1 MKKSVVISCLI
12 LFFSFF
18 IGCSNSLS
26 EFKEEKTAE
35 FGSLEFCHSG
45 ARVNYSI
52 LEVDSVSSAEVSVAG
67 FGITEEISV
76 SCAVQ
81 DGIGSF
87 RIEKIPVGKNRIITV
102 QGFDSEQKEVSDAV
116 LKAVVNIEPGENTIE
131 KITRS
136 SSIKGFVYSELLK
149 NDVNI
154 SGLTETQERFLEE
167 STPTLEDCDENLGRI
182 NYELLASDFKNS
194 SLSQNPQNYLLP
206 ETPYLKRLSMAESL
220 ASTAEK
226 PVFAVTALYSDGS
239 KTDVTEKVSW
249 LVEND
254 SVLAVNSGTVELKA
268 AGTTKF
274 RAEFTDSDITRFS
287 PYANLEVIVQEA
299 QNNFIYLDVSD
310 TSASGVNYAKHGAA
324 VVAWMWGTGLSSSWH
339 SFEKFDENYLRL
351 EIPSG
356 AEEML
361 VARGMELQ
369 YENSWSGL
377 YNCWNK
383 TNDMKV
389 RNNVTVNGETK
400 TANTLKLNSWDNASG
415 TWSFVDHGDALV
427 DSIYAKISMEP
438 SEDDTSLSSVTV
450 NGSSVMISKR
460 MFYTIPY
467 ETESAV
473 LKVEP
478 NYSGAKVSIQ
488 PSEEQNIE
496 IGGFKEFYISV
507 KAKDGNVEDYVVKVK
522 RSSTE
527 SINSERNKKRCY
539 VDDADEKT
547 ITIVYDLDTW
557 SDSKEQIST
566 LTVRGSF
573 TTVYNPAKKR
583 WVEDD
588 ENFTLSYDPAYN
600 WYSLTIPY
608 EKISRPGFS
617 GQPEYRFYKN
627 GKPLD
632 IPAFVEEQYQ
642 FKNSNHNM
650 LVLFESDIQNQAR
663 IDEIVK
669 NSANALNIA
678 EISDFDLKNDDD
690 KQKLSNFRQ
699 VPGLKNLYRS
709 YHPFYPSHT
718 KTPTEQLRLE
728 QVQAFMEEF
737 GIKSD
742 INLCND
748 RTETEGM
755 RYSVG
760 GTDYMVE
767 IPEYYKKII
776 DSDSV
781 LYVGSEKSGGNRI
794 VPSANFV
801 YYYSDS
807 EFMLQWVKQILVFI
821 NNDDNQAPFLIHCEI
836 GVDRTGVF
844 CGILAA
850 LGGASWEEIRSDYEK
865 SCEMQIAEFR
875 DSNILKYSLEN
886 MLKVSDISSIDLQ
899 TEMQNYFVNSGC
911 ISQNEISAAMKKLK
925 E

>member
-12 LFFSFF
+12 LIFSFF

-26 EFKEEKTAE
+26 EFREEKSAE
-35 FGSLEFCHSG
+35 FGSLEFGRSG
-45 ARVNYSI
+45 ARVNYS
-52 LEVDSVSSAEVSVAG
+52 LLDVGSVSSAKVSVSG

-76 SCAVQ
+76 TCAVN
-81 DGIGSF
+81 DGLGSF

-102 QGFDSEQKEVSDAV
+102 TGFDSDEKEVPDAV
-116 LKAVVNIEPGENTIE
+116 LKAVVNIEPGENIIE

-149 NDVNI
+149 DGQNI
-154 SGLTETQERFLEE
+154 SGLTEIQERLLDEAI
-167 STPTLEDCDENLGRI
+167 PTLDDCGENLGRI

-220 ASTAEK
+220 ASSTEK
-226 PVFAVTALYSDGS
+226 PVFAVTALYSDGN
-239 KTDVTEKVSW
+239 KIDVTDKVSW
-249 LVEND
+249 LIEND
-254 SVLAVNSGTVELKA
+254 SVLSVDSGAVELKT

-274 RAEFTDSDITRFS
+274 RVEFTDSGITRFS

-310 TSASGVNYAKHGAA
+310 TSVSGVNYAKHGAA
-324 VVAWMWGTGLSSSWH
+324 VVAWMWGTGLSSGWH
-339 SFEKFDENYLRL
+339 SFERFDENYLRL

-356 AEEML
+356 AEQML

-383 TNDMKV
+383 TNDMNV

-400 TANTLKLNSWDNASG
+400 TANTLKLDSWDNANG
-415 TWSFVDHGDALV
+415 TWYFVDHGDSLV
-427 DSIYAKISMEP
+427 DSIYAKITMEP
-438 SEDDTSLSSVTV
+438 SEDDTSISSVTV
-450 NGSSVMISKR
+450 NGSSVLISKR

-467 ETESAV
+467 ETETAT

-478 NYSGAKVSIQ
+478 NYSGAKVSIL
-488 PSEEQNIE
+488 PSEEQKVE
-496 IGGFKEFYISV
+496 IGDFKEFYVSV

-522 RSSTE
+522 RSSVE
-527 SINSERNKKRCY
+527 SINSEKNKKRCY

-547 ITIVYDLDTW
+547 ITIVYDLGTW
-557 SDSKEQIST
+557 NDSKDSVST

-573 TTVYNPAKKR
+573 TTIYNPAKKR
-583 WVEDD
+583 WVEDE

-608 EKISRPGFS
+608 EKICRPGFS

-627 GKPLD
+627 GKQLD
-632 IPAFVEEQYQ
+632 IPSFVEEQYQ
-642 FKNSNHNM
+642 FKNSNNNM
-650 LVLFESDIQNQAR
+650 LILFESDIQNQAR
-663 IDEIVK
+663 IDKIVE
-669 NSANALNIA
+669 NSKNALNVA
-678 EISDFDLKNDDD
+678 EISDFNLENDED
-690 KQKLSNFRQ
+690 KHKLSNFRQ

-709 YHPFYPSHT
+709 YHPFYPSHS

-737 GIKSD
+737 GIKAD

-760 GTDYMVE
+760 GTDYTVE

-776 DSDSV
+776 DSNSV
-781 LYVGSEKSGGNRI
+781 LYVGSEKSGGNGI
-794 VPSANFV
+794 IPSANFV

-807 EFMLQWVKQILVFI
+807 EFMLQWVKQILDFI
-821 NNDDNQAPFLIHCEI
+821 NDEDNLSPFLIHCEI

-850 LGGASWEEIRSDYEK
+850 LGGASWEEIKSDYEK

-875 DSNILKYSLEN
+875 DSNILKYSFEN
-886 MLKVSDISSIDLQ
+886 MLKVSDISTVDLQ
-899 TEMQNYFVNSGC
+899 TEMQNYFVKSGK
-911 ISQNEISAAMKKLK
+911 ITQSEISKAIEKLK